1 MSNEEIKT
9 KVEEILKDKK
19 LFEKFEI
26 PSDFKSKDFIKI
38 AKKIGYLVN
47 GNEKSE
53 SYIYGVNPEVEITH
67 KSGDEIYK
75 HLSYGVVSL
84 SRTST
89 TGKKLFGSS
98 IVHQNFIS
106 LSINHAEMIQDIN
119 LHNTHYFPKKRIIEV
134 FLTSS
139 QFAELIT
146 TMNYGE
152 GTPCTISFKE
162 PIGIINYT
170 EPDSLKPNDEL
181 NKMQDSAEKEKDDT
195 IEKISTKLKTILSK
209 NSIGKKDKQNIYS
222 MFDILSKFVDDKFEF
237 MQSQFQ
243 SKMEKHITEA
253 KTEIDST
260 LINMSLNNQ
269 KRIELENSND

>member
-1 MSNEEIKT
+1 MEIET

-47 GNEKSE
+47 NNEKPE
-53 SYIYGVNPEVEITH
+53 LYIYGINPEIEKTYKDH
-67 KSGDEIYK
+67 DEIYK

-84 SRTST
+84 SRSST

-98 IVHQNFIS
+98 IDHQNFIS
-106 LSINHAEMIQDIN
+106 LSVNHAEMVQDIN
-119 LHNTHYFPKKRIIEV
+119 LHNTHYFPRKRIIEV

-146 TMNYGE
+146 TMNYGG

-162 PIGIINYT
+162 SVGTINYT
-170 EPDSLKPNDEL
+170 EPDSLKPHDEL
-181 NKMQDSAEKEKDDT
+181 NKMQEFAEKEKDDT